1 MVISHV
7 LFDAICAIEDY
18 EKKRG
23 TNLRHRLV
31 LGPVLAAGR
40 ALPLLGAAI
49 WFFICPYISEY
60 HERRKEWT
68 RSSCQTAPYDLY
80 LSARVPEDRRSREG
94 DNNVSLLPHFP
105 VRAAAAS
112 RDFFQDDI

>member
-40 ALPLLGAAI
+40 ALPLLG
-49 WFFICPYISEY
+49 
-60 HERRKEWT
+60 
-68 RSSCQTAPYDLY
+68 
-80 LSARVPEDRRSREG
+80 
-94 DNNVSLLPHFP
+94 
-105 VRAAAAS
+105 
-112 RDFFQDDI
+112 